1 LSSTAL
7 GQLATNDTR
16 NGRVFSLFSIVQFP
30 NLRCTASTSSTT
42 YGTCL
47 TSSECSTNGGSSDGN
62 CAAGFG
68 VCCIIY
74 TSTCS
79 ATVSTNTTYIRNP
92 GYPSTYTPSS
102 TGTCVF
108 TISKVSS
115 EVCQLRLDFET
126 MSGYVT
132 TTAGACTDSFTAL
145 GQTGKTVPSICGTN
159 TGYHMYVEFGATST
173 DTIALTHTLG
183 STTSTLKWNI
193 LAQQIPCTATYRA
206 PTDCLQW
213 FTGSTGTVYSYNH
226 QGGQLTNGLEY
237 TNCIRTEDG
246 FCGIEWK
253 EKSDTTVDAFHVFA
267 TASTAA
273 VVACPT
279 MSVYI
284 PNLSYDGIKTL
295 AASAATASTAAT
307 YNYQS
312 TMCGGV
318 FGIINP
324 VGTIGPMAL
333 ISRSQPFIL
342 GVHTTA
348 SPSPNAATNYGF
360 ALDYNQVGCL

>member
-1 LSSTAL
+1 
-7 GQLATNDTR
+7 
-16 NGRVFSLFSIVQFP
+16 V
-30 NLRCTASTSSTT
+30 
-42 YGTCL
+42 
-47 TSSECSTNGGSSDGN
+47 
-62 CAAGFG
+62 
-68 VCCIIY
+68 
-74 TSTCS
+74 
-79 ATVSTNTTYIRNP
+79 
-92 GYPSTYTPSS
+92 
-102 TGTCVF
+102 
-108 TISKVSS
+108 SKVSS

-132 TTAGACTDSFTAL
+132 LANGACTDSFTAL
-145 GQTGKTVPSICGTN
+145 GQTGKTIPSICGTN

-173 DTIALTHTLG
+173 DTISLTHTLG
-183 STTSTLKWNI
+183 STSSTLKWNI

-226 QGGQLTNGLEY
+226 QGGQFLSGMEY
-237 TNCIRTEDG
+237 TNCIRTETG

-253 EKSDTTVDAFHVFA
+253 ENSVTTVDAFHVLA
-267 TASTAA
+267 AASTAA

-295 AASAATASTAAT
+295 AASAPTAATGST

-318 FGIINP
+318 FGVLAP
-324 VGTIGPMAL
+324 AGSIGPMAL

-342 GVHTTA
+342 GVHSA
-348 SPSPNAATNYGF
+348 SPTPNAATNYGF

>member
-1 LSSTAL
+1 MGSSSPAVTMITKVITSLLVLSSTAL
-7 GQLATNDTR
+7 GQLATNNTR

-30 NLRCTASTSSTT
+30 NLRCTSATSTTT

-47 TSSECSTNGGSSDGN
+47 TSSECSTDGGQSDGN

-159 TGYHMYVEFGATST
+159 TGYHMYVEFGALAT
-173 DTIALTHTLG
+173 DTISLTHTLG

-226 QGGQLTNGLEY
+226 QGGQFLNGMDY

-246 FCGIEWK
+246 YCAIEWK
-253 EKSDTTVDAFHVFA
+253 EKTGA
-267 TASTAA
+267 TPDPFQVYKTAPSSA
-273 VVACPT
+273 VVVDCDDQQ
-279 MSVYI
+279 VFI

-295 AASAATASTAAT
+295 GA
-307 YNYQS
+307 
-312 TMCGGV
+312 
-318 FGIINP
+318 
-324 VGTIGPMAL
+324 
-333 ISRSQPFIL
+333 
-342 GVHTTA
+342 
-348 SPSPNAATNYGF
+348 
-360 ALDYNQVGCL
+360 